1 MRTPILIALILFSIN
16 GAAQVYQSSCV
27 ATHTMED
34 IYRNDAYLLAIARVN
49 AIQSPYKDSVEIP
62 AIFRDSLARA
72 LYAVYNLPA
81 IPVKEPILNLFGF
94 SDFNPGNLVEADSL
108 HIVST
113 GAPGNAFIKHFT
125 LVVFNSATFANAWAS
140 GNYNNTPDNTIN
152 GLVTN
157 YGLTIKQNIWF
168 DTASKR
174 YDIKTPGAL
183 NIQALTNK
191 FKNIVGIKFADPG
204 PYAGDG
210 NFIRA
215 DYLTDGILLTY
226 RNGCGDCPA
235 GCTSSISWQ
244 FKVYNNC
251 SVDVLSPGVAA
262 LCLRGNVTALT
273 FSNIVAIRQNNSI
286 SLQWKAFSETN
297 ISSYIIERSLNGF
310 QFSQVGNIAPH
321 NSNISEDNYTWIEQS
336 PVNAKCYYRIKALNK
351 SGEINYSKVVFVAEN
366 KSQKTV
372 LVYPNPVE
380 NKVLTIQFTNAEL
393 LKYKCFLFTTS
404 GQKVFTKELSI
415 SPGYVVQQL
424 RLPNTISG
432 TMMLVIEK
440 PDGSKVLQQLIRVK

>member
-94 SDFNPGNLVEADSL
+94 SDFNPINLVEADSL
-108 HIVST
+108 HIAST
-113 GAPGNAFIKHFT
+113 GVPGSTFIKHFT

-157 YGLTIKQNIWF
+157 YGLIIKQNIWF
-168 DTASKR
+168 DTATKR

-235 GCTSSISWQ
+235 GCTYSATWQ

-251 SVDVLSPGVAA
+251 SVDVLNPNTTAA
-262 LCLRGNVTALT
+262 CLRGNVTPISFGNLAAL
-273 FSNIVAIRQNNSI
+273 RQNNTI
-286 SLQWKAFSETN
+286 SLHFKVFTEKG
-297 ISSYIIERSLNGF
+297 ISNYNVERSLNGNM
-310 QFSQVGNIAPH
+310 FSQVGSLIPQ
-321 NSNISEDNYTWIEQS
+321 NSSSAEHNYTWTDRQ
-336 PVNAKCYYRIKALNK
+336 PVNATCYYRIKALNE
-351 SGEINYSKVVFVAEN
+351 SGEINYSKVVIVAEN

-372 LVYPNPVE
+372 SVYPNPVE
-380 NKVLTIQFTNAEL
+380 NKVLNIQFTNAEL
-393 LKYKCFLFTTS
+393 LKYKCFLFKTS
-404 GQKVFTKELSI
+404 GQKMFTKELNV
-415 SPGYVVQQL
+415 SPGYTLQHLQ
-424 RLPNTISG
+424 LPNTISG

-440 PDGSKVLQQLIRVK
+440 PDGSKILQQLILVK

>member
-1 MRTPILIALILFSIN
+1 M
-16 GAAQVYQSSCV
+16 
-27 ATHTMED
+27 
-34 IYRNDAYLLAIARVN
+34 
-49 AIQSPYKDSVEIP
+49 
-62 AIFRDSLARA
+62 
-72 LYAVYNLPA
+72 
-81 IPVKEPILNLFGF
+81 
-94 SDFNPGNLVEADSL
+94 
-108 HIVST
+108 
-113 GAPGNAFIKHFT
+113 
-125 LVVFNSATFANAWAS
+125 
-140 GNYNNTPDNTIN
+140 
-152 GLVTN
+152 
-157 YGLTIKQNIWF
+157 
-168 DTASKR
+168 
-174 YDIKTPGAL
+174 
-183 NIQALTNK
+183 
-191 FKNIVGIKFADPG
+191 
-204 PYAGDG
+204 
-210 NFIRA
+210 
-215 DYLTDGILLTY
+215 
-226 RNGCGDCPA
+226 
-235 GCTSSISWQ
+235 
-244 FKVYNNC
+244 
-251 SVDVLSPGVAA
+251 
-262 LCLRGNVTALT
+262 CLRGNVTALT
-273 FSNIVAIRQNNSI
+273 FNSIVAIRQNNSI